1 MTTSTALT
9 AQVSARSP
17 HAIDAHVGERVRLRR
32 TLMGMSQEALG
43 DELSLS
49 FQQVQKYERGTNRI
63 SASRLY
69 EISRILDV
77 PISYFFEGV
86 GDNEPRMDRSMDLDM
101 VMGTG
106 SAQDPF
112 SKRETLEL
120 VRAYYKIT
128 DPAVRRR
135 LYQLVK
141 SMSDGFEEVS

>member
-1 MTTSTALT
+1 M
-9 AQVSARSP
+9 RSLVI
-17 HAIDAHVGERVRLRR
+17 ACKIV
-32 TLMGMSQEALG
+32 
-43 DELSLS
+43 
-49 FQQVQKYERGTNRI
+49 I
-63 SASRLY
+63 S
-69 EISRILDV
+69 
-77 PISYFFEGV
+77 
-86 GDNEPRMDRSMDLDM
+86 NMDLDM